1 MTQVFQ
7 DTFAVEVVNPEKKVF
22 DRIDRLVAK
31 GKTYDCQMTI
41 DVNSELW
48 KVREGE
54 TIVVTLATS
63 LTNGPDD
70 GTYRQTNEASLLDT
84 CEYAMHGRVFNLT
97 HKKDHEIEIDVSFGG
112 LLMRLS
118 GDHRHLTGVEL
129 DQNIYCLMAKA

>member
-1 MTQVFQ
+1 VKEMAQVFQ
-7 DTFAVEVVNPEKKVF
+7 DTFAVETVNPEKKVF
-22 DRIDRLVAK
+22 DRIDRLLCK
-31 GKTYDCQMTI
+31 GKTYDCQMII

-84 CEYAMHGRVFNLT
+84 VWCSEQYFIT
-97 HKKDHEIEIDVSFGG
+97 ITP
-112 LLMRLS
+112 LL
-118 GDHRHLTGVEL
+118 
-129 DQNIYCLMAKA
+129 